1 MLIGVGLH
9 EACYILRKTLHYG
22 GFLLLTVPSYPNAQG
37 VIWQC
42 FQLIAKVLLKTGQNQ
57 EARENSTKGRITSA
71 DEIISRD
78 AEIGPND
85 NFQGNLGRATL

>member
-1 MLIGVGLH
+1 M
-9 EACYILRKTLHYG
+9 
-22 GFLLLTVPSYPNAQG
+22 FS
-37 VIWQC
+37 
-42 FQLIAKVLLKTGQNQ
+42 LIAKVFLKTGQNQ

-85 NFQGNLGRATL
+85 NFQGSLGRATL